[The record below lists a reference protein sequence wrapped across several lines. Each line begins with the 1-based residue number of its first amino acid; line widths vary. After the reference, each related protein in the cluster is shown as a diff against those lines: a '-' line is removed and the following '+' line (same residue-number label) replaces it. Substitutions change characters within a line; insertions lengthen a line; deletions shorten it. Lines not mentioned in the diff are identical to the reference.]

1 MPNFSGHSHD
11 RDREK
16 SYYKRPFDLC
26 ILVSSH
32 VLLLPLWLLL
42 WTLIPLLVWLYDR
55 GPVFFKQERMG
66 KYGQTFIILKFR
78 TMDYKSDNNGP
89 LWTTEQDTRVTL
101 IGKFLRK
108 TALDEL
114 PGLISIWKGDMS
126 FVGPRALETEEHKL
140 LENRIRGFDARLQVS
155 PGLTGLAQ
163 VKDKFDVAQDKL
175 RYDLEYI
182 EKMNIGLDL
191 VLLFMSL
198 SNTFLAKWDRRGG
211 KTDLLDTSS
220 EDEAGHR

>member
-1 MPNFSGHSHD
+1 MPNLSKNCHD
-11 RDREK
+11 QGRK
-16 SYYKRPFDLC
+16 SRYYKRPLDLF
-26 ILVSSH
+26 ILFVSH
-32 VLLLPLWLLL
+32 IFLLPLWLFL

-66 KYGQTFIILKFR
+66 QNGKTFTILKFR
-78 TMDYKSDNNGP
+78 TMDYKSDDRGS
-89 LWTTEQDTRVTL
+89 LWTADGDSRVTF
-101 IGKFLRK
+101 IGKFLRR

-126 FVGPRALETEEHKL
+126 FVGPRALETEEHRL
-140 LENRIRGFDARLQVS
+140 LEMQIPGFDARLQVS

-163 VKDKFDVAQDKL
+163 VKDKLDVATDKL

-182 EKMNIGLDL
+182 QRMNIVLDL
-191 VLLFMSL
+191 SLLLISL

-211 KTDLLDTSS
+211 KTELLGISDR
-220 EDEAGHR
+220 DETGPI